1 MKKLNFNLSA
11 EWFRLMMIFVVT
23 IIVGALVFLINN
35 MLGIFNIMLFIIQA
49 IIGIIFA
56 AWYTRIFLI
65 YIREIRRKEPEKK
78 VGMPK
83 GWAIYGLI
91 TCLINIGIWGFMS
104 PLIFNFPKIYFLI
117 PSLLAMIQIFYVFI
131 SGNRKRI
138 RDWFLV
144 TYNVL
149 VFLYLF
155 NWTLVDFGVDLPNF
169 LGVFAHTLNS
179 GVMWW
184 QLVFVNTGAFFAP
197 TFLFPPYMFNPR
209 YYFAMPIANYL
220 AQKETQEKEISEMIS
235 SDEKETALNKEEG
248 ETEDSNQNE
257 KDLPG
262 ERTPF
267 FEERRKQDKLD
278 EEIKT
283 LRREMSKSKE
293 DSDVKYAQFVGSS
306 DMPFGFRNFINRFDS
321 FLRLISLSVILV
333 LLVVTPVVFAGNV
346 FMNVIPN
353 YLKQDYGL
361 KPGMDLTIKGNV
373 FSSFYISGNVSE
385 TWSDDLDNEIAWAK
399 ELHATHI
406 RYDVGAIA
414 LANNNTQDIL
424 NQGFQRIR
432 DEGLKIVI
440 SVAGDFVFSKR
451 DLLNIIYNNSLF
463 ISQTYQPDYMVIFN
477 EINGDLQ
484 SYQTQD
490 VTIQEWMT
498 HIENV
503 SSLIKSNS
511 PTTKILITFLA
522 IKSGS
527 NDFQAILENS
537 TLSIDAIGVT
547 YYPVLFGW
555 RMNTLLA
562 YNDIFQNSNSSLKF
576 WISEVG
582 MESFNFGEDAQAK
595 FLGKILSLASLS
607 TEINADGVCIES
619 MSDNIGITVDRGI
632 TNHFGLIYYNGRK
645 KRAFDAV
652 AYAFGKI
659 SGVI

>member
-1 MKKLNFNLSA
+1 
-11 EWFRLMMIFVVT
+11 
-23 IIVGALVFLINN
+23 
-35 MLGIFNIMLFIIQA
+35 
-49 IIGIIFA
+49 
-56 AWYTRIFLI
+56 
-65 YIREIRRKEPEKK
+65 
-78 VGMPK
+78 
-83 GWAIYGLI
+83 
-91 TCLINIGIWGFMS
+91 
-104 PLIFNFPKIYFLI
+104 
-117 PSLLAMIQIFYVFI
+117 
-131 SGNRKRI
+131 
-138 RDWFLV
+138 
-144 TYNVL
+144 
-149 VFLYLF
+149 
-155 NWTLVDFGVDLPNF
+155 
-169 LGVFAHTLNS
+169 
-179 GVMWW
+179 
-184 QLVFVNTGAFFAP
+184 
-197 TFLFPPYMFNPR
+197 
-209 YYFAMPIANYL
+209 
-220 AQKETQEKEISEMIS
+220 
-235 SDEKETALNKEEG
+235 
-248 ETEDSNQNE
+248 
-257 KDLPG
+257 
-262 ERTPF
+262 
-267 FEERRKQDKLD
+267 
-278 EEIKT
+278 
-283 LRREMSKSKE
+283 MSKSKE

-353 YLKQDYGL
+353 YMKQDYGL

-373 FSSFYISGNVSE
+373 FSTFDVNGNVSL

-414 LANNNTQDIL
+414 LANNKTQDIL
-424 NQGFQRIR
+424 DQGFQRIR

-645 KRAFDAV
+645 KKAFDAV